1 MMNEIQPAQ
10 PPAQQAAAEDVMH
23 DQVVI
28 PAVDAPFAA
37 LERSITN
44 LHELIGRAL
53 AQRAQVA
60 KLDVATLLLKYA
72 EINSLA
78 ELVGVD
84 WDESSIAGDTPTLPG
99 LIKMTTLLNWTIS
112 VDNPYMPDAMKAD
125 EDVEKVRNSLQYLS
139 AVESMQ
145 ALMENVKM
153 WKTPLGNRAQGQ
165 VNDLAARTRVDH
177 GDMSTVR
184 KDLSRDAREVMKTV
198 NSLTEFV
205 VQTSQLRSTL
215 ETKYPKVKLAEMEWI
230 GTARQMLITKNL
242 EEVEPKG
249 MAYHDL
255 EQAVNALRFTE
266 AGKALI
272 QVPNMSMSGQAVN
285 GFDTHVEASFSTNLK
300 TWFGFVELFESDG
313 YYEEM
318 RSKLLEDL
326 KKPPEL
332 ATGVVSVISIIARH
346 VEVIDKGV
354 FRLLQHRRDKHFQ
367 SITYGND
374 ADIYNPAAVMKR
386 ILSNYEFPSEMDSK
400 IDSLIVH
407 ACEKTVSY
415 FSPPMDSMYVG
426 GAYAADRERTPGWHA
441 FHEQGVKRFTKSTYD
456 AGMLKRLFGP
466 ILAFLEA
473 NKPIDGKERYHIVS
487 QAKDYASGRNRANPN
502 LRITNVQVDDEN
514 AIDEVSWMLNACG
527 ISEEQ
532 EKALEDAGVMEI
544 LTNAIAQQR
553 ECYGCGATDHRM
565 YECPTKQ
572 ELCNKA
578 LEAVKD
584 YHDSLKTQSEQAK
597 SAIVE
602 SIARKLGMNTSR
614 GGMNVYARRSPGPSS
629 NSTRP
634 NSGFQRR

>member
-1 MMNEIQPAQ
+1 MNNQNEIQPGQ
-10 PPAQQAAAEDVMH
+10 PPALQAAAEDVIH
-23 DQVVI
+23 DQVNI
-28 PAVDAPFAA
+28 PAVDTPFAA
-37 LERSITN
+37 LDRSITN

-125 EDVEKVRNSLQYLS
+125 EDVEKVRNSLQYLN

-145 ALMENVKM
+145 ALMKLVEM

-332 ATGVVSVISIIARH
+332 ATGGS
-346 VEVIDKGV
+346 
-354 FRLLQHRRDKHFQ
+354 
-367 SITYGND
+367 
-374 ADIYNPAAVMKR
+374 
-386 ILSNYEFPSEMDSK
+386 
-400 IDSLIVH
+400 
-407 ACEKTVSY
+407 
-415 FSPPMDSMYVG
+415 
-426 GAYAADRERTPGWHA
+426 
-441 FHEQGVKRFTKSTYD
+441 
-456 AGMLKRLFGP
+456 
-466 ILAFLEA
+466 
-473 NKPIDGKERYHIVS
+473 
-487 QAKDYASGRNRANPN
+487 
-502 LRITNVQVDDEN
+502 
-514 AIDEVSWMLNACG
+514 
-527 ISEEQ
+527 
-532 EKALEDAGVMEI
+532 
-544 LTNAIAQQR
+544 
-553 ECYGCGATDHRM
+553 
-565 YECPTKQ
+565 
-572 ELCNKA
+572 
-578 LEAVKD
+578 
-584 YHDSLKTQSEQAK
+584 
-597 SAIVE
+597 
-602 SIARKLGMNTSR
+602 
-614 GGMNVYARRSPGPSS
+614 
-629 NSTRP
+629 
-634 NSGFQRR
+634 